1 VTTARPTFL
10 RRVGAALR
18 RRREHWLAP
27 LAFVILVGW
36 TYRTVWSPPD
46 GKPAQWLGWDCI
58 ESYWPDISFYAGAL
72 EHGEAPLWNPYDRG
86 GYAFYADTVTGLYYP
101 VTWAFVGPGALAGGM
116 PGWTQQAKMLLHHVL
131 AGLLLY
137 VFLRHRKLPWP
148 AAFLGGAV
156 FVISVPLLIHKASAL
171 FWNMV
176 WAPLVWIAIDRALA
190 RARDPGWWW
199 RAAALAGA
207 LGLAGAAGPPPGFF
221 YTLLA
226 SAAYGALRLGQVLLD
241 ARKACDGAAGA
252 PVESTGG
259 AAPPRGAA
267 GTLRPELLAQ
277 ARVLAVAAAA
287 TVALL
292 AIVVLPGLDVAA
304 ESATRGATRN
314 LAYALGGSLPP
325 GPALLGALAPPTGQT
340 DLYLGLL
347 VPLLAIVALAA
358 HPRADRFA
366 PVLFASVALIALLLA
381 FGARGHLLPWLVE
394 HVPGFGLFR
403 EANRYKLVTAL
414 GLAVAA
420 AYGAAALLSDDAA
433 IRRRAR
439 WIALGACGALAIAV
453 AIVAAT
459 TTVGRKDVPGYSLSF
474 AVLAVGGVAI
484 TGATLVPTRRR
495 ALALV
500 CLVVGVHYVDVTRFG
515 RVWIDLREAAVD
527 DQEDRRFLAG
537 LADVERE
544 WRIYDEFVMEQRPG
558 SRLRVRDLR
567 GYPSGDPF
575 DDARYADVRA
585 RLARDPELLAAFNVR
600 YLLWGPHHRNG
611 TGKNHVKGPP
621 DAVPRFQRI
630 DSKRWEVTDPAPLV
644 AWYGAVTV
652 APDKKRALDLVAA
665 QEKTLG
671 GRRRA
676 IVEAADRPRDLA
688 GLDAVAADAAPA
700 PVAGRL
706 VAYGANRVVVEIDAP
721 AAGVVV
727 LNEKLL
733 SGWRATVDGADAA
746 GFRANYMLRAVV
758 VPAGTHRIEWSYHP
772 PRYRALFAAW
782 LAGLAFLAAAAVAA
796 VRAHRRRPTSV
807 PGPGVVA

>member
-1 VTTARPTFL
+1 MTATTARPSL
-10 RRVGAALR
+10 PRRVLAALG
-18 RRREHWLAP
+18 RRRERWLAP

-101 VTWAFVGPGALAGGM
+101 VTWAFVGPGALAGEM
-116 PGWTQQAKMLLHHVL
+116 PGWTQQAKALLHHVL

-137 VFLRHRKLPWP
+137 IFLRHRKLPWP

-156 FVISVPLLIHKASAL
+156 FVISIPLLIHKASAL

-176 WAPLVWIAIDRALA
+176 WAPLIWIAIDRALE
-190 RARDPGWWW
+190 RAREPGWWW

-241 ARKACDGAAGA
+241 ARR
-252 PVESTGG
+252 TGTI
-259 AAPPRGAA
+259 R
-267 GTLRPELLAQ
+267 RELVAQ
-277 ARVLAVAAAA
+277 ARVLAVAAAV
-287 TVALL
+287 TVVLL

-304 ESATRGATRN
+304 ESATRGASRN

-366 PVLFASVALIALLLA
+366 PVLFAGVALVALLLA

-403 EANRYKLVTAL
+403 EANRYKLVTAM

-420 AYGAAALLSDDAA
+420 AYGAAALLSDDPA

-439 WIALGACGALAIAV
+439 WIALGACGALAVAV
-453 AIVAAT
+453 AIIAAT
-459 TTVGRKDVPGYSLSF
+459 TAIGRKDIPGYSLSF

-484 TGATLVPTRRR
+484 LGATLVPTRRR

-515 RVWIDLREAAVD
+515 QMWINLREPAVD

-544 WRIYDEFVMEQRPG
+544 WRIYDEFVMEQRAG

-575 DDARYADVRA
+575 DDARYAEVRA
-585 RLARDPELLAAFNVR
+585 RLTRDPELLAAFNVR

-621 DAVPRFQRI
+621 DAVPRFHRI
-630 DSKRWEVTDPAPLV
+630 DGKRWEVADPAPLV

-665 QEKTLG
+665 QEKTIG

-688 GLDAVAADAAPA
+688 GLDAVPDAAAPA

-706 VAYGANRVVVEIDAP
+706 VEYGANRVVVDIDAP

-733 SGWRATVDGADAA
+733 SGWSATVDGADAA

-758 VPAGTHRIEWSYHP
+758 VPAGTHRIAWSYHP
-772 PRYRALFAAW
+772 PRYRALFIAW
-782 LAGLAFLAAAAVAA
+782 LAGLAFLVVAAIAALRARRRGRAAA
-796 VRAHRRRPTSV
+796 RP
-807 PGPGVVA
+807 